1 MTPDEAKERAGQAK
15 YLLDHPLLKETF
27 ANAEIALNQ
36 AVRTAKTPEEAFKAA
51 IACQVFEL
59 IRSQLQ
65 AHLETEKVINFNQ
78 KRSILDSVLRR

>member
-1 MTPDEAKERAGQAK
+1 LTPDEAKERAGQAK

-59 IRSQLQ
+59 LRGQIQ
-65 AHLETEKVINFNQ
+65 AHIETGKIIEYNF
-78 KRSILDSVLRR
+78 KPTLRERIGL